1 MEALP
6 GLGVDRDHLAAH
18 HPAQQVDA
26 VDALVHEAAAVLG
39 PGAPP
44 GGLAVVAPVP
54 VPPHVDRS
62 VGHAPEATLLHGSAD
77 VAHGDVEAVL
87 VAGRYLHAALLGA
100 PHDLVGVGH
109 RHRDGLLDYRV
120 DARVD
125 AVQRDARVLAALGG
139 DGRDVQ
145 VRLRREHLAVAAVDP
160 RCRAVPLRPLEQALG
175 LAGGGVAERRELES
189 VRADGLDVVE
199 RYAPAAYYC
208 ALHVTAPLSNGR
220 QEYRRFAWP
229 HCRRRTANSPHLPF
243 ALYPTHAL
251 SRFSPERRERNARPP

>member
-1 MEALP
+1 M
-6 GLGVDRDHLAAH
+6 
-18 HPAQQVDA
+18 
-26 VDALVHEAAAVLG
+26 DALVHEAAAVLG

-120 DARVD
+120 DARP
-125 AVQRDARVLAALGG
+125 ARCARA
-139 DGRDVQ
+139 
-145 VRLRREHLAVAAVDP
+145 RRSRWRRP
-160 RCRAVPLRPLEQALG
+160 RCPGPAPPRASRRGRRRSSVPGRPTPPAR
-175 LAGGGVAERRELES
+175 AGPR
-189 VRADGLDVVE
+189 
-199 RYAPAAYYC
+199 P
-208 ALHVTAPLSNGR
+208 
-220 QEYRRFAWP
+220 
-229 HCRRRTANSPHLPF
+229 CRRRCRT
-243 ALYPTHAL
+243 
-251 SRFSPERRERNARPP
+251 RPPARSRSPAPP